1 MTNIC
6 IIGAGAWGS
15 ALACVATRAGHKV
28 AIWGRSESVIS
39 EINTLH
45 TNTKY
50 LDELELEPSIQ
61 AIMDLGEAVSGS
73 DVVLFSIPTQS
84 LAGKLDKI
92 SRYIGNA
99 MLVTC
104 CKGIDRKSG
113 KLPAELVMDAFPDN
127 AVGVLSGPSF
137 ATDVVANLPTAV
149 TVASQSE
156 SSADILAGM
165 LSTDT
170 FRCYASTDIKG
181 VELGGALKNVLALAV
196 GAARGMGLGAS
207 AEAALMA
214 RGFAELRRLA
224 TTLGAEPETLSGL
237 SGFGDLVL
245 TCSSP
250 QSRNFSYG
258 MAMGKGES
266 LEGLKLAEGAY
277 TAGVAL
283 KIADENKIDV
293 PIIAAIVNV
302 LENKSTVR
310 EAVHALLTRPLKRES
325 YSNDPR

>member
-1 MTNIC
+1 MTKIC
-6 IIGAGAWGS
+6 VIGAGAWGS
-15 ALACVATRAGHKV
+15 ALACVAARAGHDV
-28 AIWGRSESVIS
+28 MIWGRSEEIVS
-39 EINTLH
+39 EINSSH

-50 LDELELEPSIQ
+50 LDDLKLEQSIV
-61 AIMDLGEAVSGS
+61 ATTDIGKAVRGS
-73 DVVLFSIPTQS
+73 DLVLLSIPTQTLS
-84 LAGKLDKI
+84 SRLDEIRKHSGDAI
-92 SRYIGNA
+92 
-99 MLVTC
+99 LVTC
-104 CKGIDRKSG
+104 CKGIDKETG
-113 KLPAELVMDAFPDN
+113 KLPAELVSDAFPN
-127 AVGVLSGPSF
+127 NVVGVLSGPSF
-137 ATDVVANLPTAV
+137 ASDVVANLPTAV
-149 TVASQSE
+149 TVASDSE
-156 SSADILAGM
+156 EVSDILAGQ

-170 FRCYASTDIKG
+170 FRCYAATDIKG

-224 TTLGAEPETLSGL
+224 IALGAKPETLSGL

-266 LEGLKLAEGAY
+266 LEGLKLAEGAH

-283 KIADENKIDV
+283 KIADEKNIDV
-293 PIIAAIVNV
+293 PIIGAIVNV
-302 LENKSTVR
+302 LDKKTTAR
-310 EAVHALLTRPLKRES
+310 EAVHSLLTRPLKREI
-325 YSNDPR
+325 